1 MQGSGDHGSILTAF
15 NTQTHQSTV
24 SESSRKEFIM
34 FKELQSLLAKRSLTI
49 TVASLG
55 EEQIRVNVIP
65 HSRPEDSKVN
75 EQIKYSHKDEIAPIP
90 DSAVKALTTPV
101 SLTGP
106 AEEID
111 ARFSSVL
118 LQFVES
124 HTQLQA
130 TFDRAGAEI
139 SDAIRAID
147 ERNKSKSKTR
157 TAGSKAEQK
166 EEPKPDDKKPKSEE
180 TLPLWWTD
188 SSVPPPG
195 VSVPPAQSSACLA
208 DGAQSGNQ
216 STSSQ
221 EVA

>member
-1 MQGSGDHGSILTAF
+1 
-15 NTQTHQSTV
+15 
-24 SESSRKEFIM
+24 M
-34 FKELQSLLAKRSLTI
+34 FKELQSLLARRSLTI

-90 DSAVKALTTPV
+90 DSAVKALTTPI
-101 SLTGP
+101 SLTGT

-111 ARFSSVL
+111 AKFSSVL

-124 HTQLQA
+124 HTQLQV
-130 TFDRAGAEI
+130 TFDRAGTEI
-139 SDAIRAID
+139 SEAVRAID
-147 ERNKSKSKTR
+147 ERNKSKFKTK

-166 EEPKPDDKKPKSEE
+166 EESKPKPDDDKPKAEE

-188 SSVPPPG
+188 SSVAPPG
-195 VSVPPAQSSACLA
+195 VNVTPAQSSACPG
-208 DGAQSGNQ
+208 DGAEPGNQ
-216 STSSQ
+216 SPSSQ
-221 EVA
+221 EVCRISD